1 MKYLPGV
8 LYVLL
13 LIATVAMRPDGKGM
27 ESPGIV
33 PLELATTET
42 FANIIIGGWSADGL
56 SAAKRLQAQDDI
68 WIPIY
73 SLTLALGCYLAG
85 RDTKWGRR
93 WMIGSIIAGACDLI
107 ENRAIN
113 KMLDGMSGQPWPAI
127 SSVFAFTKFVLVIAA
142 VIFTVTRGVKWA
154 RHLVAPS
161 TIQVR

>member
-13 LIATVAMRPDGKGM
+13 LIATVTMRPDGKGM

-56 SAAKRLQAQDDI
+56 AAAKRLQAQDDI

-73 SLTLALGCYLAG
+73 SLTLAPGCYLAG
-85 RDTKWGRR
+85 RDTRWGRR
-93 WMIGSIIAGACDLI
+93 WMIGSIVAGVCDLI

-113 KMLDGMSGQPWPAI
+113 RMLEGLSAQPWPATSAI
-127 SSVFAFTKFVLVIAA
+127 FAFTKFVLILGAVFYTLKKAYQWSSRRLAA
-142 VIFTVTRGVKWA
+142 
-154 RHLVAPS
+154 
-161 TIQVR
+161 

>member
-13 LIATVAMRPDGKGM
+13 LIATVTMRPDGKGM

-56 SAAKRLQAQDDI
+56 AAAKRLQAQDDI

-93 WMIGSIIAGACDLI
+93 WMIGSIVAGVCDLI
-107 ENRAIN
+107 ENQAIN
-113 KMLDGMSGQPWPAI
+113 KMLDGLSGQPWPAI
-127 SSVFAFTKFVLVIAA
+127 SAAFAFTKFVLVIAA
-142 VIFTVTRGVKWA
+142 IVYTLMKAFQWA
-154 RHLVAPS
+154 RRMLFRSAH
-161 TIQVR
+161 